1 VYNEGSF
8 LRCFSMPTVELKTEY
23 STSNPDEAA
32 MIAARGDHM
41 EESLL
46 GDSGVETA
54 LTKFNKA
61 EEGDAKRERMRKFI
75 EQMLQ
80 RGHFGPFEHPKAFFA
95 VEGITRDQM
104 AQITRHRAGVS
115 FDVQSMRYVD
125 FSDGEAEIPDSIDGR
140 EVEIHDPLTDED
152 IEIPVRELFADTY
165 DHAFYQYEKLVESGV
180 DEEDARK
187 VLPIGTKVNMTF
199 SANLRALMHIFD
211 LRISGAAQHD
221 TRGFTRQVMDEV
233 REWAPISISEYEE
246 HVKGRSL
253 NSP

>member
-1 VYNEGSF
+1 
-8 LRCFSMPTVELKTEY
+8 MPTVELKTEY
-23 STSNPDEAA
+23 STSNPDEVA

-46 GDSGVETA
+46 GESGVDTA
-54 LTKFNKA
+54 LRDFNKA
-61 EEGDAKRERMRKFI
+61 EEGDSKRERMRKFI

-80 RGHFGPFEHPKAFFA
+80 RGHFGPFEHAKAFFA

-125 FSDGEAEIPDSIDGR
+125 FSEGEAEIPDCIEGQ
-140 EVEIHDPLTDED
+140 EVEIKDPVVDED
-152 IEIPVRELFADTY
+152 ILIPSKELFRDAY
-165 DHAFYQYEKLVESGV
+165 DHSFYQYKKLVESGV
-180 DEEDARK
+180 DREDARK

-221 TRGFTRQVMDEV
+221 TRGFTQQVMDEV
-233 REWAPISISEYEE
+233 REWAPITISEYEE
-246 HVKGRSL
+246 HVKGSSL